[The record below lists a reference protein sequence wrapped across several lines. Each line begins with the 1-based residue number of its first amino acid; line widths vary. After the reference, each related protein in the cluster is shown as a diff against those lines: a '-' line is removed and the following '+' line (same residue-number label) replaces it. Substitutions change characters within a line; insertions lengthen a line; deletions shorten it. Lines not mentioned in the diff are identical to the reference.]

1 MYNNV
6 MEIRKLKKENMK
18 EIMALYA
25 DIKTNSHTFW
35 EDDYPNEE
43 IVNFDIERNGL
54 YGGYENG
61 SLVAICFAGQRCE
74 DGEENFTWKQPFKK
88 RASFARIGVSPSMQR
103 HGFATQMLEYVF
115 DDLRKQGFD
124 GVRILVERHNEKA
137 KNLYHKFGFKNV
149 GETERYGHE
158 FYLYEM
164 KL

>member
-1 MYNNV
+1 

-88 RASFARIGVSPSMQR
+88 RASLKMHIDIDIFACYNI
-103 HGFATQMLEYVF
+103 
-115 DDLRKQGFD
+115 DC
-124 GVRILVERHNEKA
+124 
-137 KNLYHKFGFKNV
+137 KN
-149 GETERYGHE
+149 RRQYG
-158 FYLYEM
+158 
-164 KL
+164 